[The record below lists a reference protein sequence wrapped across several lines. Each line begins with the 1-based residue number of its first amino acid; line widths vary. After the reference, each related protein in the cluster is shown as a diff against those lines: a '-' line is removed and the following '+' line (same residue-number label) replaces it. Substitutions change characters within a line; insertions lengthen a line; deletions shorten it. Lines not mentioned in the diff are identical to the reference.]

1 MIRRPPRFTRT
12 DTLFPYTTLFRSVVF
27 KRDIDGLGG
36 RGWQGRQR
44 RRWLQ
49 LLRKRP
55 DDAQIILARDDQI
68 ALRRGQQALRARK
81 PRFGLSHIGAGEI
94 AHLEPVPLRLKVGA
108 KHLQLTFVQLAHL
121 LRVRMSVVY
130 GRSVSVHV
138 DLGGGPIKKKKK

>member
-81 PRFGLSHIGAGEI
+81 PRLGLGPIGAG
-94 AHLEPVPLRLKVGA
+94 ATAPLEPTPRRLQVGA
-108 KHLQLTFVQLAHL
+108 NSLHLLFLQLQQLPHPYYL
-121 LRVRMSVVY
+121 
-130 GRSVSVHV
+130 
-138 DLGGGPIKKKKK
+138 P